1 MPIVK
6 CAGQMVVLD
15 DEGFLTD
22 PLQWT
27 PAVAEVLAEEE
38 GISPLSEEHWKVLTV
53 CREEAARRGKSPG
66 AWKLSRLSGVSIDD
80 LKRLFASA
88 PENLAARIAGLHKPE
103 LS

>member
-1 MPIVK
+1 
-6 CAGQMVVLD
+6 MVVLD

-27 PAVAEVLAEEE
+27 PAIAEVLAEEE

-66 AWKLSRLSGVSIDD
+66 IWRLSRLSGISVDD
-80 LKRLFASA
+80 LRRLFAA
-88 PENLAARIAGLHKPE
+88 TPEKLAARIGGLRNPDGC
-103 LS
+103 S